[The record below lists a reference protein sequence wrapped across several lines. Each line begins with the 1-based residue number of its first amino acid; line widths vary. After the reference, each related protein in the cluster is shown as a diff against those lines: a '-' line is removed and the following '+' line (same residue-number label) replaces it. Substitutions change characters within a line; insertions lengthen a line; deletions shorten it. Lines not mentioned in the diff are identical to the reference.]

1 MVLPR
6 PVLLLTKYLV
16 VGVFPL
22 RLFLSVLF
30 AAALLVGQVSAAQDG
45 NISLNAKAFVVG
57 HPATGKVLATKNG
70 DVPLPPASLTKLMT
84 AYMLFEALKNG
95 SITLETEMAISEQA
109 WRKEG
114 SKMFVEVGKT
124 VKVADL
130 IPGILTVS
138 GNDACMVV
146 AEHLG
151 GTEANF
157 ATMMTNKAEVLGL
170 KNTEFKNSNGW
181 PDEGHLST
189 AQDMFTLASRLI
201 RDFPEYYH
209 YFSQPEFT
217 FNNIR
222 QYNRNGLLRAGVGV
236 DGLKTGHV
244 EESGY
249 HIVASAQRDGQRYV
263 AVVFGTESFKQREG
277 EALAGLNWAFANF
290 KTETVL
296 KAGTIVEPAAAT
308 WLGDS
313 ATVPLVATKDVQ
325 ILLNRNDKAAVKAE
339 LVYSGPIAAPIAK
352 GTEIGRVVVS
362 NTAGEVISLVPVVA
376 GADVAQVGLLGRI
389 ATYVAHSLGF

>member
-1 MVLPR
+1 
-6 PVLLLTKYLV
+6 
-16 VGVFPL
+16 L
-22 RLFLSVLF
+22 RLFLSALF
-30 AAALLVGQVSAAQDG
+30 AAALLIAQVSAAQDEG
-45 NISLNAKAFVVG
+45 ISLNAKAYVVG
-57 HPATGKVLATKNG
+57 HPITGKVLSSKNA

-84 AYMLFEALKNG
+84 VYMLFEALKNG
-95 SITLETEMAISEQA
+95 SITLDTEMAVSEQA

-157 ATMMTNKAEVLGL
+157 ATMMTNKAEAIGL
-170 KNTEFKNSNGW
+170 QNTEFKNSNGW

-209 YFSQPEFT
+209 YFSIPEFT
-217 FNNIR
+217 FSNIR

-236 DGLKTGHV
+236 DGLKTGHIDD
-244 EESGY
+244 SGY

-263 AVVFGTESFKQREG
+263 AVVFGAESFKAREA

-296 KAGTIVEPAAAT
+296 KAGTVVEPAAQT

-313 ATVPLVATKDVQ
+313 ETVPLVATKDVQ

-339 LVYSGPIAAPIAK
+339 LVYSAPIAAPIAK

-362 NTAGEVISLVPVVA
+362 NAAGEVISLVPVVT
-376 GADVAQVGLLGRI
+376 GADVAQVGFLGRV
-389 ATYVAHSLGF
+389 ATYIAHGLGF